1 MNIPVKL
8 DIGID
13 VVRQA
18 AKCHINNACLSDP
31 DYKLCKIDYV
41 MTDEV
46 FFLKCLNDQAC
57 AFRTTFGDVTVCTCK
72 VRKEIFRKYE
82 V

>member
-1 MNIPVKL
+1 VQIPVKF
-8 DIGID
+8 DISAD

-18 AKCHINNACLSDP
+18 AKCHIDHACLSDP
-31 DYKLCKIDYV
+31 GYELCKIDYV

-46 FFLKCLNDQAC
+46 FFLKCLNNQPC